1 MALTTLDHLVLILRQ
16 RRQTQKRGRTIDLKS
31 RALFWFGMKIGFRS
45 RRPRWVLARRIL
57 HHRRRRRRRRR
68 QRRHRSPSE
77 PSVPRSASV
86 KQRNHL
92 FELVYGQICYFLMIM
107 IMTVMG
113 N

>member
-1 MALTTLDHLVLILRQ
+1 MAMTRLDHLVLILRQ

-31 RALFWFGMKIGFRS
+31 RALFWLRMKIGFRS
-45 RRPRWVLARRIL
+45 RRPRWVLAPRIL
-57 HHRRRRRRRRR
+57 HHRSRRRRRR

-86 KQRNHL
+86 KQRNHP
-92 FELVYGQICYFLMIM
+92 FELVYGQICYFLTIM